1 MDKSRHSPQFV
12 PLTCSCG
19 LGNGMFLPSPA
30 PFDLTDERRR
40 FFGAHLDTHSVSL
53 RKALVCKNQ
62 MKERA
67 FKSTQKS
74 HLISSPFPPQ
84 PSLSWVQG
92 AGRLRGNRAWNA
104 EVSSDPGMGSVT
116 GAVTPRYSEAPKK
129 NALRTQNFGFS
140 HPFYRRAAT
149 FTNPTQTEA
158 HLSQQS
164 GPDKHKTLN
173 YCSQKCF
180 SLTVSFQTESKA
192 LQRPHAG

>member
-1 MDKSRHSPQFV
+1 MDKSRHSPQFA

-40 FFGAHLDTHSVSL
+40 FFGAHLDSHRVSL

-84 PSLSWVQG
+84 HSSG

-104 EVSSDPGMGSVT
+104 ESALTQEWDQSQGLSLPDIQRHQKKCPEDTKLWLQPPFLQESS
-116 GAVTPRYSEAPKK
+116 
-129 NALRTQNFGFS
+129 NF
-140 HPFYRRAAT
+140 HQP
-149 FTNPTQTEA
+149 NP
-158 HLSQQS
+158 
-164 GPDKHKTLN
+164 N
-173 YCSQKCF
+173 
-180 SLTVSFQTESKA
+180 
-192 LQRPHAG
+192 